1 MRSPGTRLH
10 RGRTG
15 DGQGARPVR
24 RPGRR
29 PALPRLRQAEPGRGR
44 GDIQRLAHGGSDGV
58 ALSAV
63 QRPEA
68 GARRRRTQA
77 SDAEARPDRAGL
89 AAVLR
94 IRMEAPRADA
104 NVHKSRGKPC

>member
-1 MRSPGTRLH
+1 MAASDSRISHASPAASALTWALEIVGTALKSKEARLL
-10 RGRTG
+10 
-15 DGQGARPVR
+15 
-24 RPGRR
+24 PGS
-29 PALPRLRQAEPGRGR
+29 R
-44 GDIQRLAHGGSDGV
+44 GDIRRLAHGGSDGV

-104 NVHKSRGKPC
+104 NVHKSCGKPC